1 MYKIT
6 LFNPVPNAMV
16 GIFDDANNT
25 IYIGK
30 VKNKTIDVNYNGNQK
45 ELIIR
50 SRKFGYIPFE
60 FRILLA
66 STTIRVNMFMLRDFV
81 DYIELPENFIF
92 TPKIKRIVYNAAIC
106 GGIEN
111 VFHSNNNWITKL

>member
-1 MYKIT
+1 
-6 LFNPVPNAMV
+6 MV

-45 ELIIR
+45 ELIVR

-60 FRILLA
+60 SRILLA
-66 STTIRVNMFMLRDFV
+66 STTIRVNMFMLRDDFV

-92 TPKIKRIVYNAAIC
+92 APKIKRIVYNAAIC
-106 GGIEN
+106 GGISTVTTIGLLNYE
-111 VFHSNNNWITKL
+111 IIY